1 MYKSNLTNAIA
12 DYNRNNPTL
21 RKLTLTSIAKQ
32 IGCSQPYLSGIGK
45 SKEFQNI
52 FNITFSEH
60 SEKAT
65 AYKWSICIEI
75 YKTTPLVQRIE
86 AIRKILGCEIY
97 DLIKRV

>member
-12 DYNRNNPTL
+12 EYNRNNPTL

-45 SKEFQNI
+45 SKEFEEV
-52 FNITFSEH
+52 FSFVFRDKFKH
-60 SEKAT
+60 SQISRWEYCFVSPK
-65 AYKWSICIEI
+65 E
-75 YKTTPLVQRIE
+75 TTMLQRLE

-97 DLIKRV
+97 DLINRG

>member
-45 SKEFQNI
+45 SQTFQYYFGIILEIDKNKEIKKRWQIYN
-52 FNITFSEH
+52 H
-60 SEKAT
+60 L
-65 AYKWSICIEI
+65 EI
-75 YKTTPLVQRIE
+75 PCLTRLE

-97 DLIKRV
+97 DLIKKV

>member
-1 MYKSNLTNAIA
+1 MYKSVIPQAIDNWNKA
-12 DYNRNNPTL
+12 NPTL

-45 SKEFQNI
+45 SKEFENVFNYI
-52 FNITFSEH
+52 FYEEDNKNYILMAWEYTKNS
-60 SEKAT
+60 K
-65 AYKWSICIEI
+65 K
-75 YKTTPLVQRIE
+75 PLIQRLE

>member
-45 SKEFQNI
+45 SKEFQDVFGFV
-52 FNITFSEH
+52 FNTKSKETMK
-60 SEKAT
+60 ER
-65 AYKWSICIEI
+65 WI
-75 YKTTPLVQRIE
+75 YCKIINSRMRNRVE

-97 DLIKRV
+97 DLIKRG